1 MVFLVWMHHMK
12 TDELKLIRLQLELED
27 MMILDLQFPGSNP
40 ALDQMLDFLHV
51 Q

>member
-1 MVFLVWMHHMK
+1 MHRMK
-12 TDELKLIRLQLELED
+12 MDEFKLRRLQLEFED
-27 MMILDLQFPGSNP
+27 VVILDLQVPRSNP